1 MRIYKKDCK
10 GCGGTGNLIDTE
22 GWIWNCYCGND
33 VCPPKVINI
42 EESTKEI
49 DEGRYKLTKFKS
61 IPVTFTCEFETFW
74 VKESP
79 DHNRFF
85 KTLPKTVSEEEMK
98 IVREKGIKQVYY
110 FYDDKIY
117 ADKE

>member
-10 GCGGTGNLIDTE
+10 ECGGTGNLIDTE

-33 VCPPKVINI
+33 VYPPKVINI

-49 DEGRYKLTKFKS
+49 DDGKYKLTKFKS
-61 IPVTFTCEFETFW
+61 IPITFTCEFETFW

-98 IVREKGIKQVYY
+98 MVRDKGIKQVYY

-117 ADKE
+117 LDKG